1 MLDTQR
7 RKAMKQFALFGGSIM
22 LFPALD
28 AQSKML
34 ESDVPKWDEEFDA
47 IVVGSGY
54 AGTAAMLS
62 MMNKGLKNVLMID
75 KMQYMGGN
83 SSISGGSYAMSR
95 TSIQKEHGIQDD
107 PEQHIKDTLK
117 SGHNLNN
124 PDMVRIM
131 AYEGLD
137 AFNWLVENGVKWKLF
152 SRSGGHSAP
161 RNHSVGVGSFI
172 TMPLQEQIVK
182 QGGQQRTRVIMD
194 ELVYDE
200 KGHVIGMKVRE
211 KYEFKFD
218 RSFDENDNKTG
229 ITKYYRAN
237 AGIVLATGG
246 WAADPKVREIF
257 NPALKPEMPTTN
269 HYGATGYTIQKLI
282 KDDIDMV
289 DMQYIQIMH
298 VTSADE
304 DSFGF
309 GFRAI
314 TSGYSYGMMF
324 NPKTGRRFVNEIADR
339 RICSDAIFAMNEKG
353 KNHPLL
359 LMDINGAKTVEIDAL
374 QRGIEAGAVFQ
385 FETLDEMI
393 QKFNVNK
400 EAFLDELKKYNS
412 YVLTGKDP
420 EFGRTFFKKDD
431 KYITIEKPPYFVMRP
446 GPKIHH
452 CMGGLR
458 TTVDCEVY
466 NTSGKLIDGLYACG
480 EVTGGRHGYNRL
492 GSNSVVDCIV
502 FGRRAGFAV
511 AERYKSL
518 LRRA

>member
-1 MLDTQR
+1 MLDIQR
-7 RKAMKQFALFGGSIM
+7 RKAMQKLALLGGGMALFST
-22 LFPALD
+22 LD
-28 AQSKML
+28 VQAKML
-34 ESDVPKWDEEFDA
+34 EKDVPKWDEEYDA

-62 MMNKGLKNVLMID
+62 MMDKGLKNVLMID

-95 TSIQKEHGIQDD
+95 TSIQKENGVVDD
-107 PEQHIKDTLK
+107 PEMHIKDTLK

-124 PDMVRIM
+124 PEMVRIM

-137 AFNWLVENGVKWKLF
+137 AFNWLVDNGVKWKLF

-161 RNHSVGVGSFI
+161 RNHSVGVGSYI
-172 TMPLQEQIVK
+172 TMPLQEQIIK
-182 QGGQQRTRVIMD
+182 RGGQQRTRIIMD
-194 ELVYDE
+194 ELVYND
-200 KGHVIGMKVRE
+200 KGIVIGMKVRE

-218 RSFDENDNKTG
+218 RAFDENDNKTG
-229 ITKYYRAN
+229 KVKYYRAN
-237 AGIVLATGG
+237 AGVVLATGG
-246 WAADPKVREIF
+246 WAADPKVRQIF
-257 NPALKPEMPTTN
+257 DPSLTPNMPTTN

-282 KDDIDMV
+282 KDDVDLI

-309 GFRAI
+309 AFRTI
-314 TSGYSYGMMF
+314 TSGYSFGMMI

-339 RICSDAIFAMNEKG
+339 KISSDAIFAMNEGG
-353 KNHPLL
+353 KNHPILF
-359 LMDINGAKTVEIDAL
+359 MDVNGAKTVEIDEL
-374 QRGIEAGAVFQ
+374 QRGIEAGAVYQ

-393 QKFNVNK
+393 AKFNINK
-400 EAFLDELKKYNS
+400 EPFLEELKKYNA
-412 YVLTGKDP
+412 YVKAGKDP
-420 EFGRTFFKKDD
+420 DFNRTFS
-431 KYITIEKPPYFVMRP
+431 KYKGATITIEQPPFFAARP

-452 CMGGLR
+452 CMGGVH
-458 TTVDCEVY
+458 TTVNCEVF
-466 NTSGKLIDGLYACG
+466 NKSGKLIEGLFACG

-502 FGRRAGFAV
+502 FGRRAGFAI
-511 AERYKSL
+511 AERYQTMVRS
-518 LRRA
+518 